1 MAEEIVGLKVK
12 VDASEA
18 TKSLGQ
24 VRKEI
29 KQANSDLIAAQ
40 KQFGDYSAEAIAAAK
55 KVAQLKD
62 SIQEARET
70 ADLFDPGKK
79 FQVFAGALSA
89 VAGGFSAVQGAIGLL
104 GVESEEVEKSILKVQ
119 SALALSQGLS
129 TVADS
134 AKDFQRLGAIVK
146 TNVVSAFSTLRGA
159 IIATGIGALAVGV
172 GLLIANF
179 ETVKKVVLNFIPG
192 LGKLAD
198 FVGNL
203 VNKVTDFVGITSEAG
218 RATAKVIAENQKA
231 IESTE
236 RFLSLNA
243 DKYDEYTQRKIKANL
258 EYKKAENEF
267 LNDQKLSETQ
277 KNLFIKQARE
287 KANREIAKA
296 DTDRNNAAKE
306 ANQKYIEGQNEIA
319 EKQKALAQERRER
332 EYNDFVEHVNTLQ
345 AETNAEIEL
354 LNFLVEEQKRKE
366 QELFDWQVQLAQ
378 DKYDSEEAGFALMEE
393 LNKKSIENEQKALDA
408 KIAIQM
414 AEIDLVM
421 QLSGVLR
428 QVAGNNKAIQTAAI
442 IAENAAGIGRII
454 INTQV
459 ANAKALALSPG
470 TFGQPFVTINK
481 VSAALGIASS
491 LLATRKAL
499 SSLGSGG
506 SGGIAPNIPSVG
518 GSAPIAP
525 TEPTAQLTQLNQASI
540 NQMGSAAGRA
550 YVVESDIT
558 NQQEKIV
565 RINRAARLG

>member
-134 AKDFQRLGAIVK
+134 AKDFQRLGAVVK
-146 TNVVSAFSTLRGA
+146 TQVVNAFSTLRGA

-203 VNKVTDFVGITSEAG
+203 VQKFTDFVGITSEAD
-218 RATAKVIAENQKA
+218 RV
-231 IESTE
+231 
-236 RFLSLNA
+236 
-243 DKYDEYTQRKIKANL
+243 L
-258 EYKKAENEF
+258 E
-267 LNDQKLSETQ
+267 KLSKT
-277 KNLFIKQARE
+277 NE
-287 KANREIAKA
+287 KANENISARVKLLTAQGGKEKEIYALQKEANANETNALRERLKLTGKLTEEEAKRFRELKVESA
-296 DTDRNNAAKE
+296 VLDATEQKRINDKNAQAAKE
-306 ANQKYIEGQNEIA
+306 AA
-319 EKQKALAQERRER
+319 EKQKERDKARKEREEGEELIRRDKELAANLTKTEIEGITSAGKDALIATQVTAKGVSNAILVTAQQQADAKKELTDYEKKLEQQKFDAQVGLAQQS
-332 EYNDFVEHVNTLQ
+332 L
-345 AETNAEIEL
+345 AIIGS
-354 LNFLVEEQKRKE
+354 LVDQNS
-366 QELFDWQVQLAQ
+366 A
-378 DKYDSEEAGFALMEE
+378 AG
-393 LNKKSIENEQKALDA
+393 
-408 KIAIQM
+408 
-414 AEIDLVM
+414 
-421 QLSGVLR
+421 
-428 QVAGNNKAIQTAAI
+428 KAIAVTQA
-442 IAENAAGIGRII
+442 I
-454 INTQV
+454 INTYQGATKAIAQGGIFGPV
-459 ANAKALALSPG
+459 AAAATIAAGLISVKKIVSTKVPSAKG
-470 TFGQPFVTINK
+470 T
-481 VSAALGIASS
+481 
-491 LLATRKAL
+491 
-499 SSLGSGG
+499 GSVPNMGGG
-506 SGGIAPNIPSVG
+506 SMSIS
-518 GSAPIAP
+518 SAPISPSAP
-525 TEPTAQLTQLNQASI
+525 IQNTVTQLDQSSI
-540 NQMGSAAGRA
+540 NRMGSAAGRA

>member
-134 AKDFQRLGAIVK
+134 AKDFQRLGAVVK
-146 TNVVSAFSTLRGA
+146 TQVVNAFSTLRGA

-287 KANREIAKA
+287 KANREIARA

-306 ANQKYIEGQNEIA
+306 ANQKYIDGQNEIA

-499 SSLGSGG
+499 SSLGGGG
-506 SGGIAPNIPSVG
+506 SAGTAPTLNTVG

>member
-134 AKDFQRLGAIVK
+134 AKDFQRLGAVVK
-146 TNVVSAFSTLRGA
+146 TQVVNAFSTLRGA

-203 VNKVTDFVGITSEAG
+203 VQKFTDFVGITSEAD
-218 RATAKVIAENQKA
+218 RV
-231 IESTE
+231 
-236 RFLSLNA
+236 
-243 DKYDEYTQRKIKANL
+243 L
-258 EYKKAENEF
+258 E
-267 LNDQKLSETQ
+267 KLSKT
-277 KNLFIKQARE
+277 NE
-287 KANREIAKA
+287 KANENISARVKLLTAQGGKEKEIYALQ
-296 DTDRNNAAKE
+296 KE
-306 ANQKYIEGQNEIA
+306 ANANETNALRERLKLTGKLTEEEAKRFRELKVESAVLDATEQKRINERNAQAAKDAA
-319 EKQKALAQERRER
+319 EKQKERDKARKEREEGEELIRRDKELAANLTKTEIEGITSAGKDALIATQVTAKGVSNAILVTAQQQADAKKELTDYEKKLEQQKFDAQVGLAQQS
-332 EYNDFVEHVNTLQ
+332 L
-345 AETNAEIEL
+345 AIIGS
-354 LNFLVEEQKRKE
+354 LVDQNS
-366 QELFDWQVQLAQ
+366 A
-378 DKYDSEEAGFALMEE
+378 AG
-393 LNKKSIENEQKALDA
+393 
-408 KIAIQM
+408 
-414 AEIDLVM
+414 
-421 QLSGVLR
+421 
-428 QVAGNNKAIQTAAI
+428 KAIAVTQA
-442 IAENAAGIGRII
+442 I
-454 INTQV
+454 INTYQGATKAIAQGGIFGPV
-459 ANAKALALSPG
+459 AAAATIAAGLVSVRNIVSTKVPSAKG
-470 TFGQPFVTINK
+470 TGSVPNMGGGSMSI
-481 VSAALGIASS
+481 SAAPIS
-491 LLATRKAL
+491 
-499 SSLGSGG
+499 
-506 SGGIAPNIPSVG
+506 
-518 GSAPIAP
+518 PIAP
-525 TEPTAQLTQLNQASI
+525 IQNTVTQLDQSSI
-540 NQMGSAAGRA
+540 NRMGSATNRA